1 MRFGAQ
7 PRDESHVGRQPQR
20 REWRQR
26 RKRCQPGP
34 EPLGGNRQRGRDDH
48 QHRRGHGGNV
58 GNNGGGAGGSI
69 GAASGAANA
78 TTSATGSA
86 IAYGCAI
93 ATGGT
98 GGGTDANAGGVG
110 GTATASSTAGG
121 AGFVKS
127 TATVNGGAGATT
139 TGSDGGYYSGP
150 RANLNASDG
159 ARFHRRGQNVGGNGA
174 AVVVTASAVET
185 VSATNNTEAG
195 APHAASTGA
204 MLTANSNIKVAFG
217 ELNGLHASGDSGG
230 SQTTTST
237 SNETV
242 DLTKLAVRGDLI
254 VGFYQPMGTA
264 LGASTR
270 ATCTLT
276 VNGYQFINQTFSRAN
291 AATLTQTY
299 FTNHGMEL
307 GLLGSGFLG
316 GNTLTLQATMT
327 VTTGAGNSGF
337 FGALIIGDPPS
348 ATGPATTG
356 SRPWRR

>member
-98 GGGTDANAGGVG
+98 GGGTDANA
-110 GTATASSTAGG
+110 
-121 AGFVKS
+121 
-127 TATVNGGAGATT
+127 GGAGATT

-254 VGFYQPMGTA
+254 VGFYQPTGTA

-276 VNGYQFINQTFSRAN
+276 INGYQFINQTFSRAN

>member
-98 GGGTDANAGGVG
+98 GGGTDANA
-110 GTATASSTAGG
+110 
-121 AGFVKS
+121 
-127 TATVNGGAGATT
+127 GGAGATT

-254 VGFYQPMGTA
+254 VGFYQRTGTA

-276 VNGYQFINQTFSRAN
+276 INGYQFINQTFSRAN